1 MGKPLLA
8 MTLHELVMLGN
19 YHVAALKHTEETS
32 GLIGEFAKVLEA
44 LEGAAATDRREQEDL
59 SAASVPVIFAEH
71 ETREAISRV
80 AQLARGPDGSDT
92 PLYQALFPFGVE
104 VSLATEGQSL
114 LTDAFILGERL
125 VHLRAAMDLKAQV
138 RTELEDALATLGQ
151 RLAAREQAEIAATR
165 ARAHAEKSRTE
176 FLAAYERNAV
186 AIEKLFPDSQSQ
198 QDIYF
203 DERHVDHALLIAE
216 AYWWPGTQKKG
227 GGRPS

>member
-19 YHVAALKHTEETS
+19 YHVAALKHTEETK
-32 GLIGEFAKVLEA
+32 GLIGEFAKVLDV
-44 LEGAAATDRREQEDL
+44 LEGASAADRRAQQEL
-59 SAASVPVIFAEH
+59 SAAGVPVKFAEY
-71 ETREAISRV
+71 ETHEAIRRV
-80 AQLARGPDGSDT
+80 ALLACGPDGSET
-92 PLYQALFPFGVE
+92 PLYQALFPFGIE
-104 VSLATEGQSL
+104 VTLATEGQSL

-138 RTELEDALATLGQ
+138 RGELEEALAKLSQ
-151 RLAAREQAEIAATR
+151 LLAAQEQAEIVATR
-165 ARAHAEKSRTE
+165 AREHAEKSRTE

-186 AIEKLFPDSQSQ
+186 AIEKLFPDSQRQ

-203 DERHVDHALLIAE
+203 DERHVDHELMTAE
-216 AYWWPGTQKKG
+216 ADWWPATEKKG